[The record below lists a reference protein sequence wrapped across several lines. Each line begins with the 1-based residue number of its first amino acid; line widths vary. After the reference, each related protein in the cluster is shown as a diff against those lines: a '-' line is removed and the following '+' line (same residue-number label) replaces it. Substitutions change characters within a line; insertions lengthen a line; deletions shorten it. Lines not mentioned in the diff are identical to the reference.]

1 MVAFKENGI
10 LGNRINRIFRLRLLT
25 NGLIT
30 APFYQKLMRKS
41 QALAAS
47 PGAQP
52 NENDDL
58 AQEAKEQVDFILA
71 NTQWE
76 EYWSTVTEQ
85 SEPEIKAYEVAC
97 ARSLASASRK
107 FVH

>member
-1 MVAFKENGI
+1 MD
-10 LGNRINRIFRLRLLT
+10 
-25 NGLIT
+25 GLKI
-30 APFYQKLMRKS
+30 
-41 QALAAS
+41 AS
-47 PGAQP
+47 PPATSTGAQH
-52 NENDDL
+52 ETDL
-58 AQEAKEQVDFILA
+58 TQEARAQVHYILA
-71 NTQWE
+71 NTNWQ